1 MKKLI
6 ILLLVFTAFSINTN
20 SQNLSDTINDTLN
33 YELRSVILD
42 SLTHSPL
49 PYASIYVMHKNIG
62 AISNETGNFN
72 IDISTLDMTDTIR
85 IQYIGY
91 KTKMFTLEQ
100 LDSMEVVLLSE
111 DIVNLTE
118 TLIFGSAP
126 RAKSIVK
133 KVLQNFDSNYRQST
147 TKNLTF
153 IRSRNFVEFEDF
165 KLNLKKS
172 SITQLDKE
180 LIKLI
185 EDRIPREAISYDD
198 FLGNIY
204 HSATKDDSLAIK
216 TDPIRAVSLKE
227 KDISELDYIEQ
238 VFEDVF
244 TNIGE
249 EEYWKVKSG
258 IFSQKVEDDNETGN
272 DTVSQAKQM
281 RDSIQDLGRKLKYY
295 SRNIHRRLNYTLL
308 NDKDS
313 WEFLHQTSKY
323 NYTLEGGTRVNG
335 EDVYI
340 IDFTP
345 KSSGVFVGR
354 LYISTTTYA
363 LIRADYEFEE
373 GKLGRNIHLFGMG
386 YTEDQFRGSIYFERE
401 NDNYVLKYFSKK
413 IGFNASFDR
422 NVSLSKKKERFL
434 FDKTLNEIKVGI
446 DISMR
451 NEETYELLFLKR
463 NEITEEQF
471 DSFTQKERMKIIYVD
486 QFDDNLWKGFPII
499 EPTKKMR
506 DYKKIER

>member
-1 MKKLI
+1 MKKI
-6 ILLLVFTAFSINTN
+6 ILLLLIFTAYSINSN
-20 SQNLSDTINDTLN
+20 SQNFSDTITDTPN
-33 YELRSVILD
+33 NELKSVILD

-62 AISNETGNFN
+62 AISNETGNFTL
-72 IDISTLDMTDTIR
+72 STAELDAGDTVR

-91 KTKMFTLEQ
+91 KTKKLTIVELQSKETVFLT
-100 LDSMEVVLLSE
+100 E

-126 RAKSIVK
+126 DVRSIVK
-133 KVLQNFDSNYRQST
+133 KVLKNFDSNYRQTT
-147 TKNLTF
+147 TKNLAF
-153 IRSRNFVEFEDF
+153 IRSRSFVEFEDF

-172 SITQLDKE
+172 SISQLDKE
-180 LIKLI
+180 MIKLL
-185 EDRIPREAISYDD
+185 EDKIPKEAISFDD
-198 FLGNIY
+198 FLGNVY
-204 HSATKDDSLAIK
+204 HSALKDDTSAIK

-227 KDISELDYIEQ
+227 KDIAELDYIEK
-238 VFEDVF
+238 VFEEVYTD
-244 TNIGE
+244 IGE
-249 EEYWKVKSG
+249 EEYWKVRTG
-258 IFSQKVEDDNETGN
+258 IFSQKVEDDGTGN
-272 DTVSQAKQM
+272 DSVSNAQQM
-281 RDSIQDLGRKLKYY
+281 KDSIQDVGRKLKYY
-295 SRNIHRRLNYTLL
+295 SRNIQRRLNYSLL
-308 NDKDS
+308 NDEDS
-313 WEFLHQTSKY
+313 WEFLHKTSRY

-345 KSSGVFVGR
+345 KSSGVYVGR
-354 LYISTTTYA
+354 LYVSTTTYA
-363 LIRADYEFEE
+363 LIRADYEFDE

-386 YTEDQFRGSIYFERE
+386 YTEDQFRGSIYFERK

-413 IGFNASFDR
+413 TGISVSFDR
-422 NVSLSKKKERFL
+422 NVSLIKKKERFL

-451 NEETYELLFLKR
+451 NEDSFELLFLER
-463 NEITEEQF
+463 NQITEEQF
-471 DSFTQKERMKIIYVD
+471 DSFKQEERMKIIYVD

-499 EPTKKMR
+499 APTKKMH